1 MMKQIVFAVA
11 AALGVTA
18 FATPA
23 HAVRFKWTVDYT
35 GFFAEG
41 AAISGS
47 FVAEESAAAD
57 GIVSGDEFDSWMW
70 NWSGNSDVE
79 AFTISSA
86 NAEVVTLF
94 GTPGF
99 FVDGTANEV
108 ELADGL
114 DQGTYISDEF
124 GLDLEFLFVDN
135 FAAGTTAFGDTA
147 AAGSIMVSEPEQV
160 PEPATIFGFLAV
172 AGGFAVAKR
181 QKQTA

>member
-1 MMKQIVFAVA
+1 MKQIVFAVA
-11 AALGVTA
+11 AAVGVTA
-18 FATPA
+18 FAAPA
-23 HAVRFKWTVDYT
+23 HAVRFKWNVDYT

-41 AAISGS
+41 ASISGS

-70 NWSGNSDVE
+70 SWSGNSEVE

-86 NAEVVTLF
+86 NADIATLF
-94 GTPGF
+94 DTPGF

-114 DQGTYISDEF
+114 DQGTYTSDDF

-135 FAAGTTAFGDTA
+135 FAAGTTSLGDTT

-160 PEPATIFGFLAV
+160 PEPATILGFLAV
-172 AGGFAVAKR
+172 AGGFAAAKR
-181 QKQTA
+181 QKQAA